1 MQVQEG
7 EGWRLAVD
15 PSRQPFSVLVGG
27 QGWAAEL
34 RAEEAQRLREGVARL
49 LEQHGQMVGTLLE
62 EEAIELELELA
73 LAEGWL
79 WLALEGDRRRWSL
92 RFVLTPGPGQRG
104 LEGGWQAGASAA
116 FAAALEQLWA
126 FADKGANPAEPV

>member
-15 PSRQPFSVLVGG
+15 PSRQPFPVLLGG

-34 RAEEAQRLREGVARL
+34 RAEEALLLRQGVARL
-49 LEQHGQMVGTLLE
+49 LEQHRQLVGTLLE

-73 LAEGWL
+73 LAQGWL
-79 WLALEGDRRRWSL
+79 WLALEGDRRCWRL
-92 RFVLTPGPGQRG
+92 RFVLTPEPGQRG
-104 LEGGWQAGASAA
+104 LEGSWAAGASVAV
-116 FAAALEQLWA
+116 AAALEQLSA
-126 FADKGANPAEPV
+126 IADRGADPAGTF